1 MKLDKKLRALRHM
14 DDADAESLMEQ
25 YPPDWDQER
34 VFRKAYEQYR
44 SMQQSGAE
52 GVDAA
57 VSVTEPARERPVSRM
72 LLYGSFAMAAAV
84 CVGVFAGLIHLAK
97 LPPPD
102 DLHKQELTETG
113 TVSTQATTLPTEQTT
128 LQTSVQTS
136 TSTHPNAAVPTEL
149 TVTSVTAV
157 TTSTTTVTATTVLPE
172 STTLPAETTAP
183 PPETGAPA
191 PTEPVIEVQPSEPA
205 PTETEPPQALWHF
218 EVLEPDASGMSTL
231 RYVPDMREPV
241 TELVHTF
248 EAEGFTILS
257 RETFNTQH
265 DYWSVMFQI
274 RDDDGQHYLVQ
285 QFRYPSMYGMEY
297 HTRQFDANYY
307 QTREYDLGGKPAFLL
322 YRDDPDSVC
331 TLIWDD
337 GCHICEMN
345 SQVKDLAKM
354 ELLANS
360 QTIQSEEE

>member
-1 MKLDKKLRALRHM
+1 MKLDKKLRTLQHM
-14 DDADAESLMEQ
+14 DDADAGALMEQ

-34 VFRKAYEQYR
+34 VFRKAYAQYR
-44 SMQQSGAE
+44 SMQESGAE

-57 VSVTEPARERPVSRM
+57 VSATEPARERPVSRM

-84 CVGVFAGLIHLAK
+84 CIGVFAGLVHLAK

-113 TVSTQATTLPTEQTT
+113 TSSTQATTIPTEQTT
-128 LQTSVQTS
+128 PQTSVQTS
-136 TSTHPNAAVPTEL
+136 PSTHPNAADPPAF
-149 TVTSVTAV
+149 TVTSVTTVQA
-157 TTSTTTVTATTVLPE
+157 STTTVTTTVLPE
-172 STTLPAETTAP
+172 STTLSPETTAL
-183 PPETGAPA
+183 PPETEAPV
-191 PTEPVIEVQPSEPA
+191 PTEPVTEVQPSETA
-205 PTETEPPQALWHF
+205 PPEPEPPQVSGHF

-231 RYVPDMREPV
+231 RYVPDMSEPV

-297 HTRQFDANYY
+297 HTKQFDANYY
-307 QTREYDLGGKPAFLL
+307 LTKEYDLGGKPAFLL

>member
-1 MKLDKKLRALRHM
+1 MKLDKKLRTLQHM

-44 SMQQSGAE
+44 SMQESGAE

-57 VSVTEPARERPVSRM
+57 VSVTGPARERPVSRM

-84 CVGVFAGLIHLAK
+84 CIGVFAGLVHLAK

-113 TVSTQATTLPTEQTT
+113 TSSTQATTLPTEQTT
-128 LQTSVQTS
+128 PQTSVQTS
-136 TSTHPNAAVPTEL
+136 PSTYPNAADPPAF
-149 TVTSVTAV
+149 TVTSVTTVQA
-157 TTSTTTVTATTVLPE
+157 STTTVTTTVLPE
-172 STTLPAETTAP
+172 STTLPAETT
-183 PPETGAPA
+183 PPETAAPA
-191 PTEPVIEVQPSEPA
+191 PTEPVTEAVTSETTPPEQPQTSG
-205 PTETEPPQALWHF
+205 HF

-231 RYVPDMREPV
+231 RYVPDMSEPV

-248 EAEGFTILS
+248 KAEGFTILS

-297 HTRQFDANYY
+297 HTKQFDANYY
-307 QTREYDLGGKPAFLL
+307 LTKEYDLGGRPAFLL